1 MTGKI
6 HKLFLTNCTMG
17 APRSVSAED
26 CERCSHGSVVDG
38 RSRVLCGG
46 GTKFFTTPCY
56 FGTRPSATV
65 MDCDEC
71 VHGEIGGD
79 RLRVYCN
86 RL

>member
-1 MTGKI
+1 
-6 HKLFLTNCTMG
+6 
-17 APRSVSAED
+17 
-26 CERCSHGSVVDG
+26 
-38 RSRVLCGG
+38 VLCGG